1 MSAAPLP
8 AFPILSIMIGVG
20 MLAGAGFVW
29 LAPQEELP
37 QILMP
42 ELETVESDAD
52 PAIETLLYNSEGS
65 NASNIEAALVNSAF
79 ASDRSSYSRTV
90 TKPKAPEPTYQPKF
104 VGKTGK
110 GPSIRA
116 IVIWKPGTAP
126 QSISIGDETPWGV
139 LESATASEL
148 HFEGPD
154 GSKMLSMF

>member
-8 AFPILSIMIGVG
+8 AFPILGILIGVG

-29 LAPQEELP
+29 LAPQNELP
-37 QILMP
+37 QISMP
-42 ELETVESDAD
+42 EIADMASDSGSVIEALE
-52 PAIETLLYNSEGS
+52 YNSERS
-65 NASNIEAALVNSAF
+65 NASSIEVALAKSGF

-116 IVIWKPGTAP
+116 LIIWKPGTQP
-126 QSISIGDETPWGV
+126 QSINIGDETPWGV
-139 LESATASEL
+139 LKSATASEL
-148 HFEGPD
+148 HFEGPE
-154 GSKMLSMF
+154 GPKTLSMF